1 MAKAFSVPSSRSSS
15 PKGFPAVSSGHVPT
29 VGTRKFTRPSGGRK
43 SAYNYPDLDPPGCVI
58 STDADE
64 PVTDPFTATFT
75 FTEIVTGFVVG
86 DITVQGVSASGFDT
100 EDNKVF
106 TATMTPT
113 SGAIEIQVAA
123 DVCTDLAGN
132 NNTESNLI
140 ELAVE

>member
-1 MAKAFSVPSSRSSS
+1 M
-15 PKGFPAVSSGHVPT
+15 
-29 VGTRKFTRPSGGRK
+29 GTRKFTRPSGSRK
-43 SAYNYPDLDPPGCVI
+43 SAYNYPDLDPPGCVV
-58 STDADE
+58 STDAVE

-86 DITVQGVSASGFDT
+86 DITVQGVSASDFDT

-123 DVCTDLAGN
+123 DVCTDIAGN